1 MQKKETAQKSMNKG
15 FMKADR
21 KEESKKPRDFI
32 SDGIL
37 AYGVS
42 VGRFKFQ
49 KERKIVYAISDVPH
63 IGGSDVW
70 MYYQVSKEDYEKLLK
85 LSQSEGIPDPEV
97 SKDLTDACH
106 KGFLCG
112 ESAYAVRNLFVL
124 EDADL
129 SLVESF

>member
-49 KERKIVYAISDVPH
+49 KERKIIYAVSDFPH
-63 IGGSDVW
+63 IGASDAL
-70 MYYQVSKEDYEKLLK
+70 MYYQISKEDYEKLLK
-85 LSQSEGIPDPEV
+85 FSQSEGIPDPEV